1 MTRVEQR
8 LAAVNVAVALV
19 ALFGGVL
26 TGLFQALEYA
36 GVGRNLEVARH
47 ARLALAED
55 VGQLADGQL
64 HDPQQGE
71 DAQPRRVGQGREGFD
86 MHIYAYV

>member
-8 LAAVNVAVALV
+8 LAAVNLAVALV

-36 GVGRNLEVARH
+36 GVGTTPWGTEVIGFSASTELDREDFGMTWNAALETGGV
-47 ARLALAED
+47 L
-55 VGQLADGQL
+55 VGKKLKIEIEVEAIRQA
-64 HDPQQGE
+64 
-71 DAQPRRVGQGREGFD
+71 
-86 MHIYAYV
+86 